1 MNILIFYAVEKFLCL
16 YSQEYNAKMLFS
28 EENSQFYQ
36 GKDINKIEEN
46 EYSRLLIKFTYIIP
60 EYL

>member
-16 YSQEYNAKMLFS
+16 YSQEYNAKNLFS

-46 EYSRLLIKFTYIIP
+46 
-60 EYL
+60 